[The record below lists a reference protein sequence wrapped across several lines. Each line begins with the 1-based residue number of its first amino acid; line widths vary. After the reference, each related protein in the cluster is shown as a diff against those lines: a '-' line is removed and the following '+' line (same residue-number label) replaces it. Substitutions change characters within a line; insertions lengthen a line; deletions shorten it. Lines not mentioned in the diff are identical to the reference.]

1 VNQSGAFGDT
11 DTPMALV
18 GAIDPSTG
26 QVTTSFNLANLGSYL
41 SKGVLYRVSLRAV
54 SLTGMKSGFSP
65 SASFSF

>member
-18 GAIDPSTG
+18 SAIDPSTG